1 MNIRVLVADDHAIVR
16 EGLGIMLGNQPDMEV
31 VGLATNGREAIRMVD
46 QYQPDVAVMD
56 ISMPE
61 LNGIE
66 AISQLLPR
74 YPNIKVI
81 VLSIHETKPYVY
93 RGLKAGASGYLLK
106 ETAGLEVVDAVRAV
120 YNGERYLSQ
129 RISDLVTDVSFRSLE
144 GSKEVSPLEQ
154 LSPREREILQLVAE
168 GKTSQEIGERLSISP
183 KSVDTYRSRLMHKIG
198 VEDLAG
204 LVKFAIQQGVIS
216 LEWNSKRKP

>member
-16 EGLGIMLGNQPDMEV
+16 AGLGMMLGNQPDMEV

-66 AISQLLPR
+66 AISQMLPR
-74 YPNIKVI
+74 HPNIKVI

-93 RGLKAGASGYLLK
+93 RTLKAGAKGYLIK
-106 ETAGLEVVDAVRAV
+106 ETAGLEVVDAVREV
-120 YNGERYLSQ
+120 YRGERYLSQ
-129 RISDLVTDVSFRSLE
+129 RIADLLTDISFRNVEISGE
-144 GSKEVSPLEQ
+144 TSPLEQ

-168 GKTSQEIGERLSISP
+168 GKTSQQIGEILSISP
-183 KSVDTYRSRLMHKIG
+183 KTVDTYRSRLMQKIR
-198 VEDLAG
+198 VDDVAG
-204 LVKFAIQQGVIS
+204 LIKFAIQHGVIS
-216 LEWNSKRKP
+216 LE